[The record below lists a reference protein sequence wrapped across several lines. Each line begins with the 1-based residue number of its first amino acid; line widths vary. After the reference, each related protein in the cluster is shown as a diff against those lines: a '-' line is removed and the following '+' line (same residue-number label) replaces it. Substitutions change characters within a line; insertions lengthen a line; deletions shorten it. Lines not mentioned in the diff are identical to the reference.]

1 MEELLI
7 AMKRDNLVKIK
18 SICKQGIDLTQPI
31 ILGSEYDLDDYDET
45 SILFYAIR
53 NGVSLEAIEIL
64 LDYGVDI
71 KEVDE
76 DGLSAI
82 DVAIKFKREDIVE
95 FCISRGLD
103 INKTSRKSGIT
114 PLLLASCFNNISM
127 VELLLKYNADIN
139 SLDNSGMSAKDYA
152 KKLGQ
157 KKMLEFLDKKGA
169 RYNLYKEKEENINI
183 EENKPK
189 FDIDNREKP
198 TEDMGFDLI

>member
-1 MEELLI
+1 MEELLD

-18 SICKQGIDLTQPI
+18 ALCKEGIDLTQPI

-45 SILFYAIR
+45 SVLFYAIR
-53 NGVSLEAIEIL
+53 NGVSVEAIEIL

-71 KEVDE
+71 KEIDE

-95 FCISRGLD
+95 LCISRGLD

-114 PLLLASCFNNISM
+114 PILLASCFNNIPM
-127 VELLLKYNADIN
+127 VELLLRHNADIN

-157 KKMLEFLDKKGA
+157 KKMLEFLDTKGA
-169 RYNLYKEKEENINI
+169 KYNLYKEEKVAI
-183 EENKPK
+183 EEEKPK
-189 FDIDNREKP
+189 FDMSNREKP

>member
-18 SICKQGIDLTQPI
+18 SLCKQGIDLTQPI
-31 ILGSEYDLDDYDET
+31 ILGSEYDLEDYDET

-53 NGVSLEAIEIL
+53 NGVSIEAIEIL

-71 KEVDE
+71 KQIDE

-95 FCISRGLD
+95 LCISRGLD
-103 INKTSRKSGIT
+103 INKTSRKSGIN
-114 PLLLASCFNNISM
+114 PLLLASCFNNIPM
-127 VELLLKYNADIN
+127 VELLLKHNADIN
-139 SLDNSGMSAKDYA
+139 SSDNSGMSAKDYA

-157 KKMLEFLDKKGA
+157 KKMLEFLDKNGA
-169 RYNLYKEKEENINI
+169 KHNIYQEEKVVVKED
-183 EENKPK
+183 KPK

>member
-1 MEELLI
+1 MEELLN

-18 SICKQGIDLTQPI
+18 ALCKQGIDLNQPI
-31 ILGSEYDLDDYDET
+31 ILGSEYDLEDYDEI

-53 NGVSLEAIEIL
+53 NGVSIEAIEIL

-71 KEVDE
+71 KEIDE

-82 DVAIKFKREDIVE
+82 DIAIKFKREDIVE
-95 FCISRGLD
+95 LCINRGMD

-114 PLLLASCFNNISM
+114 PLLLASCFNNIPM
-127 VELLLKYNADIN
+127 VELLLKHNADIN

-169 RYNLYKEKEENINI
+169 KHNIYQEEKIKKEE
-183 EENKPK
+183 KPK
-189 FDIDNREKP
+189 FNIENREKP

>member
-1 MEELLI
+1 MEELLT

-18 SICKQGIDLTQPI
+18 SLCKQGIDLTQPI
-31 ILGSEYDLDDYDET
+31 ILGSEYDLEDYDET

-53 NGVSLEAIEIL
+53 NGVSIDAIEIL

-71 KEVDE
+71 KQIDE

-95 FCISRGLD
+95 LCISRGLD
-103 INKTSRKSGIT
+103 INKTSRKSGIN
-114 PLLLASCFNNISM
+114 PLLLASCFNNIPM
-127 VELLLKYNADIN
+127 VELLLKHNADIN
-139 SLDNSGMSAKDYA
+139 SSDNSGMSAKDYA

-157 KKMLEFLDKKGA
+157 KKMLEFLDKNGA
-169 RYNLYKEKEENINI
+169 KHNIYQEEKVIIKED
-183 EENKPK
+183 KPK

>member
-7 AMKRDNLVKIK
+7 AMERDNLVKIK

-82 DVAIKFKREDIVE
+82 DVAIKFKREDVVE

-103 INKTSRKSGIT
+103 VNKTSRKSGIT

-169 RYNLYKEKEENINI
+169 KYNLYKEKEEKVNI

>member
-1 MEELLI
+1 MEELLN
-7 AMKRDNLVKIK
+7 AMERDNLVKIK

-82 DVAIKFKREDIVE
+82 DVAIKFKREDVVE

-103 INKTSRKSGIT
+103 VNKTSRKSGIT

-169 RYNLYKEKEENINI
+169 KYNLYKEKEEKVNI

>member
-1 MEELLI
+1 MEELLT

-18 SICKQGIDLTQPI
+18 SLCKQGIDLNEPI
-31 ILGSEYDLDDYDET
+31 ILGSEYDLEDYDET

-53 NGVSLEAIEIL
+53 NGVSIDAIEIL

-71 KEVDE
+71 KQIDE

-95 FCISRGLD
+95 LCISRGLD
-103 INKTSRKSGIT
+103 INKTSRKSGIN
-114 PLLLASCFNNISM
+114 PLLLASCFNNIPM
-127 VELLLKYNADIN
+127 VELLLKHNADIN
-139 SLDNSGMSAKDYA
+139 SSDNSGMSAKDYA

-157 KKMLEFLDKKGA
+157 KKMLEFLDKNGA
-169 RYNLYKEKEENINI
+169 KHNIYQEEKVIIKED
-183 EENKPK
+183 KPK

>member
-1 MEELLI
+1 MEELLN

-18 SICKQGIDLTQPI
+18 ALCKQGIDLTQPI
-31 ILGSEYDLDDYDET
+31 ILGSEYDLEDYDEV

-53 NGVSLEAIEIL
+53 NGVSIEAIEIL

-71 KEVDE
+71 NETDE

-95 FCISRGLD
+95 LCINRGLD

-114 PLLLASCFNNISM
+114 PILLASCFNNIPM
-127 VELLLKYNADIN
+127 VELLLRHNADIN

-169 RYNLYKEKEENINI
+169 KYNLYREDKVAIKEE
-183 EENKPK
+183 EKPK
-189 FDIDNREKP
+189 FDMSNREKP